1 MARIIFADPCATL
14 YRGALVL
21 QLEAKPAL
29 RSVASE
35 SKRLLLQV
43 RTWLLMIPL
52 VYFAA
57 DGRLLTQNKDYAG
70 QFSSN
75 GDATGGGVARI
86 EQLVVWCLA
95 CFIMSR
101 AFPRIT
107 RAATRHKAFSAF
119 ALLAFVS
126 ISWSPDPVDALRRTV
141 LFGLTLL
148 FSFYLAEYYDP
159 QEQMLLILFTGVIA
173 VIASYLVVLLLPG
186 LGYGY
191 EGEWRGIFGHKN
203 GLGMFVIFLIS
214 PAFFLRFRQS
224 LVGIATA
231 GIVGFAAVL
240 VLMSQSR
247 TAWLLAFVFACYV
260 CAYKLIARFRR
271 RDAVLLSV
279 AVMSIAGVMISL
291 AVTQFDSLL
300 QLLGKSAD
308 LSGRLQI
315 WKAVALAI
323 SKHPF
328 LGYGY
333 GGFWDQSQGESMN
346 VMMAVGFPL
355 GHAHNGY
362 LNLWLQLGLV
372 GLLLFIWSLVAATR
386 NGVKSLWLG
395 DQNYVAWCLGIILL
409 VIVGNIDESFIMQYN
424 SLATMLYVMVCVG
437 MSKSAR
443 GDYAE

>member
-1 MARIIFADPCATL
+1 
-14 YRGALVL
+14 VL
-21 QLEAKPAL
+21 QLEAKPESQSA
-29 RSVASE
+29 ASE
-35 SKRLLLQV
+35 SKRLLLNV
-43 RTWLLMIPL
+43 RTWLLMGPL
-52 VYFAA
+52 LYFAA
-57 DGRLLTQNKDYAG
+57 DGHLLTQNKDYAG
-70 QFSSN
+70 QFSSS
-75 GDATGGGVARI
+75 GDAAGGAVARI
-86 EQLVVWCLA
+86 EQLLVWCLV
-95 CFIMSR
+95 CFLMSA
-101 AFPRIT
+101 AFPRVA
-107 RAATRHKAFSAF
+107 RAAARHKTFSVF

-126 ISWSPDPVDALRRTV
+126 ISWSPDPIDALRRSV

-148 FSFYLAEYYDP
+148 FSVYLAEYYDP
-159 QEQMLLILFTGVIA
+159 QEQMLLILFTGAIA

-186 LGYGY
+186 FGYGY
-191 EGEWRGIFGHKN
+191 EGEWKGIFGHKN
-203 GLGMFVIFLIS
+203 DLGMYVIFLVS
-214 PAFFLRFRQS
+214 PAFFLRLKQS
-224 LVGIATA
+224 LVGVATA
-231 GIVGFAAVL
+231 GLVGLAAVL

-279 AVMSIAGVMISL
+279 TVMSIAGLMISL
-291 AVTQFDSLL
+291 AVTQFDSLM
-300 QLLGKSAD
+300 QLLGKTAD

-315 WKAVALAI
+315 WKAVAFAI
-323 SKHPF
+323 SKHPV

-333 GGFWDQSQGESMN
+333 GGFWEQSQGESMN
-346 VMMAVGFPL
+346 VMLAVGFPL

-409 VIVGNIDESFIMQYN
+409 VVVGNIDESFVMKYN
-424 SLATMLYVMVCVG
+424 SLAAMLYVMVCVG
-437 MSKSAR
+437 LSKSAR